1 MFEVWLKMLPLEL
14 HSEVFLQ
21 NLCEV
26 VSTKR
31 VISAWAQ
38 HTIHAIL
45 NLQHCGIMGCATQP
59 VHQHL
64 AETSHSMGNIA
75 NLVMVI
81 KLTGK
86 GYPLARPAAALSLQ
100 NPMWREA
107 TVSNDLGRQP

>member
-1 MFEVWLKMLPLEL
+1 MLPLEF

-26 VSTKR
+26 VSTER
-31 VISAWAQ
+31 VISARAQ

-86 GYPLARPAAALSLQ
+86 GYPLGPTSCC
-100 NPMWREA
+100 PFS
-107 TVSNDLGRQP
+107 TKSHVKGSNCVK